1 MKVNVGIKNILTK
14 KLYFAKFKNRKGII
28 KNHLNSSCTIL
39 TFSACDRFNYKGRP
53 QSHVVLEVVL
63 HYF

>member
-1 MKVNVGIKNILTK
+1 MKVNDGIKNILTK
-14 KLYFAKFKNRKGII
+14 KLYFAKFKYRKGII

-39 TFSACDRFNYKGRP
+39 TFSACDRFNSKGRP
-53 QSHVVLEVVL
+53 QSHVGLEVIL